1 MRRLPGWM
9 LSKALHQSRYG
20 AYPHYEPLPMKSPQ
34 EMAESEDADRR
45 LRGFTGD
52 QALPVDRWL
61 RMEFL
66 GDDFLAFVSELID
79 LPEAK
84 RQEIRELAGDE
95 QTRASGPAG

>member
-1 MRRLPGWM
+1 
-9 LSKALHQSRYG
+9 
-20 AYPHYEPLPMKSPQ
+20 
-34 EMAESEDADRR
+34 MAESEDADRR
-45 LRGFTGD
+45 LRGFTRD

-66 GDDFLAFVSELID
+66 GDDVLAFVSELIE

-84 RQEIRELAGDE
+84 RQEIRELAGDK